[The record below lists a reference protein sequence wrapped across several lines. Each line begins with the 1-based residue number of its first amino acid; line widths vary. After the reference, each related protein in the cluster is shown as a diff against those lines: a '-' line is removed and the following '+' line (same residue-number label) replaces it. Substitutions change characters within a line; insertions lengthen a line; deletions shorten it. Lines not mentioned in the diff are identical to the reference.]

1 MIRFTENKEQ
11 IISLWQEV
19 FGDSREDVEFFL
31 NNCKNKACLGYFDG
45 NLLVAML
52 FLVDCRY
59 CGYSG
64 KYLYAVC
71 TGENHRKRGYASKL
85 INEAKKHMNDFL
97 WLIPA
102 EDYLFDLYSKY
113 GFETKLYS
121 DSSYGNKVEFSE
133 SDDIVD
139 YLYDESRYEFPKGMI
154 YSAIHLPDG
163 NTGLIK

>member
-1 MIRFTENKEQ
+1 MPPEHPQ
-11 IISLWQEV
+11 V
-19 FGDSREDVEFFL
+19 
-31 NNCKNKACLGYFDG
+31 
-45 NLLVAML
+45 L
-52 FLVDCRY
+52 FQNEKRSKCCSAVLRKCR
-59 CGYSG
+59 
-64 KYLYAVC
+64 
-71 TGENHRKRGYASKL
+71 H
-85 INEAKKHMNDFL
+85 FL

-139 YLYDESRYEFPKGMI
+139 YLYDGSRYEFPKGMI

-163 NTGLIK
+163 NSPVHTA